1 VGYFPQ
7 RQAWVHPDPERASRY
22 VTRGYHVPTGRRR
35 FESGHDKA
43 KAYRPRTTPSREDV
57 DGKEAGS
64 RGNDHGT
71 GAIPTGVGAAD
82 PGRRRHRSYARTG
95 IGSPARSYPSSF
107 SRPRCGE
114 SLSRSRCR
122 ERERW
127 RPPRDE
133 CSTTMERSST
143 FSPHRLVRPLLF
155 SGFQEPGH
163 PRRPQESNQW
173 ASLAVSRT

>member
-7 RQAWVHPDPERASRY
+7 RQAWVNPDPARASRY

-82 PGRRRHRSYARTG
+82 PGGGATEATRGLESDHLLDPTPRLLAGLDAGRVLAGPGAGRGNVGGRRGMNAAPQWSAAQRSALIDWSGRCC
-95 IGSPARSYPSSF
+95 SPAFRNRAIPD
-107 SRPRCGE
+107 G
-114 SLSRSRCR
+114 
-122 ERERW
+122 
-127 RPPRDE
+127 
-133 CSTTMERSST
+133 
-143 FSPHRLVRPLLF
+143 HRKAINGRV
-155 SGFQEPGH
+155 
-163 PRRPQESNQW
+163 
-173 ASLAVSRT
+173 